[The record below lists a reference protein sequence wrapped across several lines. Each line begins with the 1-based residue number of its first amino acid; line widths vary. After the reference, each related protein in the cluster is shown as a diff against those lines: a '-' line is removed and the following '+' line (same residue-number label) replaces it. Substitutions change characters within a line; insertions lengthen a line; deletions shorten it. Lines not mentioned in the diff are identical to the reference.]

1 MWQFSQ
7 TLTTQVLELL
17 FGIEKGW
24 YVITSLAQR
33 LSQAYKAIEV
43 EAMAAIRALEFAGE
57 IGVDR
62 IMVEG
67 DSTIV
72 TKALKAKHPGLASN
86 GLLIEDMRVLEK
98 FF

>member
-1 MWQFSQ
+1 M
-7 TLTTQVLELL
+7 
-17 FGIEKGW
+17 
-24 YVITSLAQR
+24 VITSLAQC
-33 LSQAYKAIEV
+33 LSRAYKAVKV

-72 TKALKAKHPGLASN
+72 TKALKTKDPGLASY
-86 GLLIEDMRVLEK
+86 GFLILKTQE
-98 FF
+98 F